1 MASLVPPP
9 VENATATPRDTM
21 GGHTSVEGNTMSANG
36 STGSGFGR
44 GAEQAEPDAAGAL
57 RRRMGESVEGFLG
70 SAAWV
75 PWKAAGTSG
84 ELEDGS
90 VAHVMIRDREF
101 VPVFTDPAELA
112 TSLPGTEARA
122 MPMAELVTAL
132 PDGFGIVVDPTSA
145 QAANFLQADV
155 VAGLR
160 EGMRGGVPL
169 DPDEH

>member
-1 MASLVPPP
+1 
-9 VENATATPRDTM
+9 
-21 GGHTSVEGNTMSANG
+21 MSANG

-44 GAEQAEPDAAGAL
+44 GAEHAEPDAAGAL

-84 ELEDGS
+84 EPEDGS
-90 VAHVMIRDREF
+90 IAHVMIRDREF
-101 VPVFTDPAELA
+101 VPVFTDPAELT
-112 TSLPGTEARA
+112 TSLPDTEARA

-132 PDGFGIVVDPTSA
+132 PEGFGIVVDPTSA

-155 VAGLR
+155 VAELR

-169 DPDEH
+169 DPDER

>member
-1 MASLVPPP
+1 VPLP
-9 VENATATPRDTM
+9 VENGTAAPRGSM
-21 GGHTSVEGNTMSANG
+21 GTHTTSHTSTEENAVSANG

-84 ELEDGS
+84 EPADGS
-90 VAHVMIRDREF
+90 IAHVMIRDREF
-101 VPVFTDPAELA
+101 VPVFTDPAELT
-112 TSLPGTEARA
+112 TSLPDTEARA

-132 PDGFGIVVDPTSA
+132 PEGFGIVVDPTSA

-160 EGMRGGVPL
+160 DGMAGSVPL
-169 DPDEH
+169 DPDER

>member
-1 MASLVPPP
+1 MVPLP
-9 VENATATPRDTM
+9 VENGTAALRGSMD
-21 GGHTSVEGNTMSANG
+21 GHMTVEGNTMSANG

-44 GAEQAEPDAAGAL
+44 GAEHAEPDAAGAL

-84 ELEDGS
+84 EPEDGS
-90 VAHVMIRDREF
+90 IAHVMIREREF
-101 VPVFTDPAELA
+101 VPVFTDPAELT
-112 TSLPGTEARA
+112 TSLPDTEARA

-132 PDGFGIVVDPTSA
+132 PEGFGIVVDPTSA
-145 QAANFLQADV
+145 QAVNFLQADV

-160 EGMRGGVPL
+160 DGMAGSVPL